1 MAEVARR
8 PGCWPRTRFLTWM
21 DMLWLIF
28 LAGLAVLPPVGEIHK
43 QMILAAL
50 AVFQLLE
57 TRLLAGAPRRG
68 AMWAV
73 LIKLA
78 LATLLI
84 GHTGQIAINSSYY
97 PIFYIPVVTAAML
110 FGPWGTLGWTALASA
125 AYCSYLWPA
134 LEQYRLVP
142 AALDELARRIFF
154 FFLLALIINRFVM
167 ETRRQ
172 RDLLLRAQAETK
184 RAERLAALGQ
194 LSAGLAHE
202 IRNPL
207 AVIKGSA
214 EMLAT
219 ASISSGSEARELAGY
234 ISSEVNRVNVLV
246 TRFLDFARPLKLQQE
261 SVELASLLDRALGE
275 AEERWPG
282 AGVRIERTYA
292 HLPKMTLDA
301 TMIERV
307 FANLAANAFEA
318 MAQPHLEAARRCH
331 EQSGHSLPPIEAR
344 PPATSGSDPAKSGK
358 PLAAA
363 AGVLQ
368 VSTAAAQHGT
378 GPGAVIQFR
387 DSGPGV
393 PGELREQI
401 FNPFFTTKPTGVG
414 LGLAIVA
421 KIIDQHGGYVR
432 LRDGAGDNR
441 GATFEVFLPYVHHP
455 DRG

>member
-1 MAEVARR
+1 MADAGRR
-8 PGCWPRTRFLTWM
+8 PASWRWARSLTWM
-21 DMLWLIF
+21 DLLWLIF

-50 AVFQLLE
+50 AAFQLLE
-57 TRLLAGAPRRG
+57 TRLLAAAPERG
-68 AMWAV
+68 AAWAV
-73 LIKLA
+73 LIKIV

-110 FGPWGTLGWTALASA
+110 FGPWGTLGWTALASG

-134 LEQYRLVP
+134 LEHYQLVP
-142 AALDELARRIFF
+142 AALDELALRIFF

-219 ASISSGSEARELAGY
+219 ASVSSGSEARELAGY
-234 ISSEVNRVNVLV
+234 ISSEVNRVNMLV

-261 SVELASLLDRALGE
+261 TVDLATLLDRALAD
-275 AEERWPG
+275 AEERWPDTG
-282 AGVRIERTYA
+282 IQVERAYA
-292 HLPKMTLDA
+292 RLPKMTLDA

-307 FANLAANAFEA
+307 FANLATNAFEA
-318 MAQPHLEAARRCH
+318 MAQPEAV
-331 EQSGHSLPPIEAR
+331 
-344 PPATSGSDPAKSGK
+344 
-358 PLAAA
+358 AAA
-363 AGVLQ
+363 AGGAVRATPGVLH
-368 VSTAAAQHGT
+368 VSIAAAAAAQDAGR
-378 GPGAVIQFR
+378 PGAVIQFH

-414 LGLAIVA
+414 LGLAIVS

-432 LRDGAGDNR
+432 LRDDAGDDS